1 MDDENVLSEEAASM
15 PITVGVLAVFICG
28 VATVIGSVTR
38 NGGLYF

>member
-15 PITVGVLAVFICG
+15 PINVGVLAVFICG
-28 VATVIGSVTR
+28 VGKVIGSVTR